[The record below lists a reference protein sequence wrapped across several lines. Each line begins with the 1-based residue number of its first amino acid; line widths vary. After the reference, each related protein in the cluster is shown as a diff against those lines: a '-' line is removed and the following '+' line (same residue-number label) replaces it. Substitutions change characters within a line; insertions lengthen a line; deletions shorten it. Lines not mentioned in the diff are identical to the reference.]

1 MDARER
7 ILSRVRKALR
17 ERPKA
22 ELPSPL
28 HPPALP
34 DPVALLLARLR
45 ENGAEGE
52 RVPWEEA
59 KGLLAR
65 LAEGLKGV
73 AFGAGV
79 PKALRP
85 PLPELPPEEAPLG
98 VSFALFAVAETGTVA
113 LSSEDG
119 RRAQLLPPTHLV
131 LVPEERVYGT
141 LLEAMARLERLPKA
155 LGLHSGPSKSAD
167 IGQVMVKG
175 VHGPGRL
182 FVAVLSGRPE
192 GGPGGGG

>member
-7 ILSRVRKALR
+7 ILNRVRKALE

-28 HPPALP
+28 HPQALP
-34 DPVALLLARLR
+34 DPVALLLERLA
-45 ENGAEGE
+45 ENGAEGA

-59 KGLLAR
+59 QGFIAR
-65 LAEGLKGV
+65 FAEGFSGV
-73 AFGAGV
+73 AFGEGV
-79 PKALRP
+79 PEALRP
-85 PLPELPPEEAPLG
+85 SLPELPPEEAPLG
-98 VSFALFAVAETGTVA
+98 VSLALFAVAETGTVA
-113 LSSEDG
+113 LSSGDG

-141 LLEAMARLERLPKA
+141 LLEALSRLERLPKA

-175 VHGPGRL
+175 VHGPGQL

-192 GGPGGGG
+192 EG